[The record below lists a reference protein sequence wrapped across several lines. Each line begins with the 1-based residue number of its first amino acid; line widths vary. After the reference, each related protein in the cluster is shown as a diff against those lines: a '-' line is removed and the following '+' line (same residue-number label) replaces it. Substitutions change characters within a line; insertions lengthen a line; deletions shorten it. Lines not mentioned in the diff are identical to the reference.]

1 MIKGGQVRNIA
12 IFGSSGPTALPPS
25 IWMIQSPHSSR
36 SCFSAVLV
44 DLKGRNQVVWL
55 CTREKGTTGLPHFLT
70 VALSYIRRDLKSAG
84 GVAVSAGN
92 YSTSLPRV
100 QEPVSCCVTRTGP
113 MFGPS
118 RVGLVRSNS
127 RLVEHKD
134 RCWLWQHSIF
144 VSATAL
150 HVDSHHHLASGIS
163 IRELR
168 PHVRKVLWTLG

>member
-1 MIKGGQVRNIA
+1 MLYHPSRGSVSGNSWRENRWMIKGGQVRNIA

-84 GVAVSAGN
+84 GVTVSVGN
-92 YSTSLPRV
+92 YSSSLPRV
-100 QEPVSCCVTRTGP
+100 QEPVACCVTGAEP
-113 MFGPS
+113 MFRWS
-118 RVGLVRSNS
+118 DRTAAWSSTRS
-127 RLVEHKD
+127 LLAV
-134 RCWLWQHSIF
+134 
-144 VSATAL
+144 ATLDPFPA
-150 HVDSHHHLASGIS
+150 A
-163 IRELR
+163 
-168 PHVRKVLWTLG
+168 T